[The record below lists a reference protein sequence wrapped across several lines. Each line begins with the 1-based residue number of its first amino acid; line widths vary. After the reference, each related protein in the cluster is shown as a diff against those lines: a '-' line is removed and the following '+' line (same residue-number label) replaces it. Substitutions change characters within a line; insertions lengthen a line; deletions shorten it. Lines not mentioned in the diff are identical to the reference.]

1 MKARIVVLSLL
12 LAVTACAYAQQPAP
26 SPSPSAAPAQPA
38 PPANL
43 TEILERTLSGME
55 KQFVPA
61 AEAMPDDKF
70 DFKPTQGEF
79 KESRTFAQ
87 EIKHVAAANTVFTAM
102 LLGTDS
108 SVKSFD
114 EMRDGPAN
122 LKTKAQIIQFLKDS
136 FANAHKAIATVNEKN
151 VTEILTFP
159 FSKDSKMTRFSA
171 ANIMTWHSFD
181 HYGQMVVY
189 LRMNG
194 IVPPASRPKS

>member
-1 MKARIVVLSLL
+1 MRTRPVILLLL
-12 LAVTACAYAQQPAP
+12 LAIAITASAQQPAP
-26 SPSPSAAPAQPA
+26 SPSPSPSAAPP

-43 TEILERTLSGME
+43 TEILERTLTGME

-122 LKTKAQIIQFLKDS
+122 LKTKAEIVQFLKDS
-136 FANAHKAIATVNEKN
+136 FANAHKAVATVNEKN

-159 FSKDSKMTRFSA
+159 FAKDSKMTRFSA